1 MLRRFS
7 RERRNSDSDLYI
19 RMEDNDARRGC
30 LSVGL
35 GSKKKSKGASGIVVR
50 TDEILNGVR
59 DETGIRSP
67 RRESVP
73 FNLDANQFIK
83 NAEPVQYYYPDSP
96 DNTRMR
102 KPAGIEKQH
111 GVILGIPASM
121 QYLGAD
127 GERLI
132 SEDNMNVCL
141 VACIKHLLERIE
153 DLEECVKELRNP
165 ANGGWSVEVIWF
177 RPQEAMSLEGIAR
190 SAANK
195 ILRRTN
201 DEEPKDRI

>member
-19 RMEDNDARRGC
+19 KMEDNDGSRGC
-30 LSVGL
+30 LSMGL
-35 GSKKKSKGASGIVVR
+35 GNRKSKVKKDSGIVVR
-50 TDEILNGVR
+50 TDELTNNIR

-73 FNLDANQFIK
+73 FDLDANQFIK
-83 NAEPVQYYYPDSP
+83 NAQPVQYFYPDSP

-121 QYLGAD
+121 QYLGAE

-141 VACIKHLLERIE
+141 ISCIKHLLDRVE
-153 DLEECVKELRNP
+153 DLEECVKELRTQSN
-165 ANGGWSVEVIWF
+165 ASWSV
-177 RPQEAMSLEGIAR
+177 EGIAR

-195 ILRRTN
+195 ILRRTG
-201 DEEPKDRI
+201 EEQPSDRI

>member
-1 MLRRFS
+1 
-7 RERRNSDSDLYI
+7 
-19 RMEDNDARRGC
+19 MEDNDARRGC

-35 GSKKKSKGASGIVVR
+35 GSKKKSKGASGVVVR

-59 DETGIRSP
+59 ENRYSFTATRI
-67 RRESVP
+67 
-73 FNLDANQFIK
+73 LDANQFIK

-121 QYLGAD
+121 QYLGTD

-165 ANGGWSVEVIWF
+165 QIVAGQWRAADQRRIK
-177 RPQEAMSLEGIAR
+177 SLEELMTR
-190 SAANK
+190 SF
-195 ILRRTN
+195 
-201 DEEPKDRI
+201 RII